1 MLVIKS
7 LLVNY
12 FNLMFEKLS
21 KSTLGARGFLFR
33 SEATIV
39 SGIGNGIGISMA
51 ALPLTIA
58 ASLRKKSWYPG
69 LSKSH

>member
-1 MLVIKS
+1 
-7 LLVNY
+7 
-12 FNLMFEKLS
+12 MFEKLS

-58 ASLRKKSWYPG
+58 ASLQKKNLVPG
-69 LSKSH
+69 VE

>member
-1 MLVIKS
+1 
-7 LLVNY
+7 
-12 FNLMFEKLS
+12 MFEKLS

-58 ASLRKKSWYPG
+58 EKKKKKNLVPG
-69 LSKSH
+69 VE